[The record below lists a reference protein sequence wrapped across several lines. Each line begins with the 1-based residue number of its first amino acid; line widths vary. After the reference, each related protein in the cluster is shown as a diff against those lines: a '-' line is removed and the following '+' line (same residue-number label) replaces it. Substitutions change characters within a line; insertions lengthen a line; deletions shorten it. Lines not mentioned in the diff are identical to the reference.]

1 MLGFIIPFCFCQ
13 TSEPRATWGR
23 RMRIRTHI
31 GADSSSGSGA
41 SCRDARPHYWPSEL
55 NIMNF
60 SPNLITGTF
69 NEYYLSITKVH
80 ITVYWRS
87 NLLSN
92 VTFAGGQ
99 ELFCIKVFGPPS
111 LWKKFTLILKVSRD
125 CWLWTEVK
133 VTRPPSTL
141 DKTQPTKTALHI
153 LKDIW

>member
-31 GADSSSGSGA
+31 GAHSSSGSGA

-92 VTFAGGQ
+92 VTFAVGQ

-111 LWKKFTLILKVSRD
+111 FSLDEFCKYLVIVDCGQKSRWQDPPQPLIK
-125 CWLWTEVK
+125 
-133 VTRPPSTL
+133 PSQQKL
-141 DKTQPTKTALHI
+141 LYI
-153 LKDIW
+153 F